1 MITAIRAVNRTL
13 IYTALAIALIITI
26 LPLIWMVTTSL
37 KTPTDVFAYPPK
49 WLPSEVAWSNYVT
62 AWGMAPWGRYFFN
75 TVFYTLCTVLGV
87 LITSVT
93 SGYAFSKLTFK
104 GRNTLFLAYVGT
116 MMVPAQVTIIPV
128 YMILAQLHWVNS
140 YAGLIIPG
148 LTSAFGCFLMR
159 QFVSTIPSEIIE
171 SALIDGAGHFKILS
185 FIITPLI
192 QPAVATLG
200 IFTFM
205 GAWNNFF
212 WPLVVT
218 NDDTLR
224 VLQVG
229 LSSFQNQYGNADWG
243 AMMAA
248 ATLVSAP
255 LLLLFFF
262 AQKYFI
268 EGITMTGIKG

>member
-1 MITAIRAVNRTL
+1 L
-13 IYTALAIALIITI
+13 
-26 LPLIWMVTTSL
+26 
-37 KTPTDVFAYPPK
+37 
-49 WLPSEVAWSNYVT
+49 
-62 AWGMAPWGRYFFN
+62 
-75 TVFYTLCTVLGV
+75 
-87 LITSVT
+87 
-93 SGYAFSKLTFK
+93 
-104 GRNTLFLAYVGT
+104 
-116 MMVPAQVTIIPV
+116 
-128 YMILAQLHWVNS
+128 
-140 YAGLIIPG
+140 
-148 LTSAFGCFLMR
+148 
-159 QFVSTIPSEIIE
+159 
-171 SALIDGAGHFKILS
+171 KILS

-255 LLLLFFF
+255 LLILFFF

>member
-1 MITAIRAVNRTL
+1 MVYLVLILTVLITV
-13 IYTALAIALIITI
+13 
-26 LPLIWMVTTSL
+26 LPLYWMISTSL

-49 WLPSEVAWSNYVT
+49 LIPSAIQWSNFSN
-62 AWGMAPWGRYFFN
+62 AWDMAPWGRYFVN
-75 TVFYTLCTVLGV
+75 TVFYTVCTVIGV
-87 LITSVT
+87 LITSVM
-93 SGYAFSKLTFK
+93 SGYAFAKLSFK
-104 GRNTLFLAYVGT
+104 GKNTLFLGYVST
-116 MMVPAQVTIIPV
+116 MMIPAQVTIIPV
-128 YMILAQLHWVNS
+128 FIILSRVGWVDT

-159 QFVSTIPSEIIE
+159 QFIAGIPTEIIE
-171 SALIDGAGHFKILS
+171 SGLIDGAGHLKILKVIVS
-185 FIITPLI
+185 PLLY
-192 QPAVATLG
+192 PAVATLG

-218 NDDTLR
+218 NSEDLR
-224 VLQVG
+224 TVQIG
-229 LSSFQNQYGNADWG
+229 LSSFQNQYGTADWG

-255 LLLLFFF
+255 VLILFFF